1 MCNAGCSS
9 SQCRSNHKWKSLKA
23 SRCVSAQK
31 RVRIRPR
38 LARPY
43 SSQVARRS
51 SIGRSLPATPAGSA
65 GSAGKNS
72 NIVSSCT
79 SNSEVLPVFLNFKI
93 HIVKLQK
100 SQEKTKTWIE
110 YVWIVSQIV
119 KFQNYS
125 LETRKPNM
133 GMNSCLLKLG
143 HWAIDLA
150 YKRYQCW
157 ICPFYLITYLFLKH
171 FIKCHSL
178 LTSTEYIYKKKLSKF
193 MMLKN

>member
-1 MCNAGCSS
+1 
-9 SQCRSNHKWKSLKA
+9 
-23 SRCVSAQK
+23 
-31 RVRIRPR
+31 
-38 LARPY
+38 
-43 SSQVARRS
+43 
-51 SIGRSLPATPAGSA
+51 
-65 GSAGKNS
+65 
-72 NIVSSCT
+72 
-79 SNSEVLPVFLNFKI
+79 VFLNFKI

-110 YVWIVSQIV
+110 YVWIVSQKV

-157 ICPFYLITYLFLKH
+157 ICHFYLITYLFLKH

-178 LTSTEYIYKKKLSKF
+178 LTSTEYIYKRNYQNLWCWKIKPWKHILRWICWYQICYCIYS
-193 MMLKN
+193 